1 MGRVFGGSVFLAVL
15 TVSIAA
21 WAQSPMTPGR
31 PNAPTA
37 GSAAWVEPPASTKPP
52 PTATVAAAAGSADA
66 AVPTAKADQQAS
78 NATEQRLAR
87 RSAHRARAS
96 SDSMAARLNRQELN
110 SIRSG
115 GSGYYRGY
123 WSWSGY

>member
-1 MGRVFGGSVFLAVL
+1 M
-15 TVSIAA
+15 
-21 WAQSPMTPGR
+21 
-31 PNAPTA
+31 
-37 GSAAWVEPPASTKPP
+37 EPPASTSPP
-52 PTATVAAAAGSADA
+52 VAAAVGSADA
-66 AVPTAKADQQAS
+66 AVATAKADQQAA
-78 NATEQRLAR
+78 NETEQRPAR

-123 WSWSGY
+123 WFWSGY